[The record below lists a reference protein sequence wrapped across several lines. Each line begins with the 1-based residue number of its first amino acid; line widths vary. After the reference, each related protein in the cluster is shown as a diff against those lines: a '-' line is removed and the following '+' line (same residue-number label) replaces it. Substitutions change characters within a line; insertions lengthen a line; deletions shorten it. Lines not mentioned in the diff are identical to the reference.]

1 MFSLHGA
8 WCWLLVLNS
17 VQIVTS
23 ITGTQ
28 KRLLNASIIGRFS
41 EEIASKVLR
50 KLDHVVILMEMT
62 DSVNESQV
70 SGSCSQFLQHPG

>member
-50 KLDHVVILMEMT
+50 ELDHVVILMEMT
-62 DSVNESQV
+62 GSINKSQV
-70 SGSCSQFLQHPG
+70 SGSCSQFLQRPG

>member
-41 EEIASKVLR
+41 EVLR
-50 KLDHVVILMEMT
+50 ELDHVVILMEMT
-62 DSVNESQV
+62 GSVNKSQV
-70 SGSCSQFLQHPG
+70 SGSCSQFLQRPG

>member
-50 KLDHVVILMEMT
+50 ELDHVVILMEMN

-70 SGSCSQFLQHPG
+70 SGSCSQFLQRPG

>member
-1 MFSLHGA
+1 VFSLHGA

-62 DSVNESQV
+62 GSVNKSQV
-70 SGSCSQFLQHPG
+70 SGSCSQFLQRPG